1 MCGGVI
7 IVIYRLVAG
16 TSRSCVG
23 VISYLPFSGSNI
35 TLCVDVI
42 IDIYRLVAV
51 TSRSCVGVII
61 IVIYSLVAVTSHC
74 VVM

>member
-1 MCGGVI
+1 MWWCNHSYLPFSGSNITLCGGVI

-42 IDIYRLVAV
+42 IVIYRLVAV
-51 TSRSCVGVII
+51 TSR
-61 IVIYSLVAVTSHC
+61 C